1 MSRNKAIKGEKGF
14 VGHFYWT
21 GDDLN
26 QVQNKNKWSLEKK
39 KKNAVGRSHSSS
51 LCR

>member
-1 MSRNKAIKGEKGF
+1 MSRNKAIMGENGF

-26 QVQNKNKWSLEKK
+26 QVQNSTVLLERQVWKMDVK
-39 KKNAVGRSHSSS
+39 
-51 LCR
+51 